1 MAMVQTFFL
10 GILLFFQSI
19 FAPFVFD
26 IPKGPVDYGGG
37 AYTPAAEVTAGLRL
51 FAGGASD
58 YVIVVPDDAPQSFYA
73 GARWI
78 NEFLNQ
84 MLGKDKDAPGPLPV
98 VKRSDYV
105 SGKCIALGRT
115 DLGGAAFD
123 LAADALKTDEGFVK
137 MALGDNIFISG
148 KRTGPDPGRAAMY
161 GCADF
166 IENELGCRWFTP
178 TLRTAPRKDDIFIKA
193 DLNDV
198 QEAKLD
204 YRDDYWPQVYLYP
217 EFKAFHKV
225 NSFMGVGDYAGD
237 YGRNFQYIGGFCHT
251 LWDLVPRSLFD
262 TQPELFAYRLDQ
274 KAWAPDQRCLTN
286 PKVFELV
293 KTKVFAYID
302 ANVNDLNSKIV
313 SVTQEDNDAPCQC
326 ERCLAMDAL
335 YGGPSGTNLWFT
347 NKIADAV
354 WEEYSVAQHGHI
366 ARPDI
371 LVDTFAYTY
380 TVEPPT
386 NIFPSKNVI
395 VRMCSMGCCFNHPL
409 RDCGYGKGGLF
420 PDMKPHSSEFARQMK
435 GWGALCKENGAQLYV
450 WDYNTC
456 FKFYPQLYPN
466 LHVLAD
472 NLQFFVE
479 NGVRGVFE
487 EGYDTGGVE
496 VLPGSCSGEF
506 GELRAYM
513 LAKLLWN
520 PYLNSNQLMD
530 EFMDAYYGAGAAPYI
545 KEFLDYYTNLAIGTG
560 HISVFG
566 RPEEFPYLNAF
577 QCGKMDKLFDKAEQ
591 AASGSREQFL
601 NVKRSRLSLT
611 YQKANFML
619 LEFSWFNPCRLA
631 NNKAM
636 FNESV
641 MLGLDRFNSFMVE
654 PYNTYVW
661 LHRPYDWAKM
671 NSWIDFVDKTKTE
684 KPLDLAEYRRTHT
697 LPY

>member
-19 FAPFVFD
+19 LAPFIFD
-26 IPKGPVDYGGG
+26 IPTGPVDYGGG
-37 AYTPAAEVTAGLRL
+37 AYTPAAAAAEGLRL

-84 MLGKDKDAPGPLPV
+84 MLGKEKDAPGPLAV
-98 VKRSDYV
+98 IAESAYTA
-105 SGKCIALGRT
+105 GKFISLGRT
-115 DLGGAAFD
+115 GLGGTAFD
-123 LAADALKTDEGFVK
+123 AAADALQTDEGFVK
-137 MALGDNIFISG
+137 LAVGDNIFISG
-148 KRTGPDPGRAAMY
+148 KRAGPDPGRATMY

-166 IENELGCRWFTP
+166 VERELGCRWFTP
-178 TLRTAPRKDDIFIKA
+178 TLRTAPRRDDIFIDA
-193 DLNDV
+193 GLDDT
-198 QEAKLD
+198 QEAVLD
-204 YRDDYWPQVYLYP
+204 YRDDYWPYVYLYP
-217 EFKAFHKV
+217 EFKAFHKI
-225 NSFMGVGDYAGD
+225 NSFMGARDDTGE
-237 YGRNFQYIGGFCHT
+237 YGRNFEYIGGFCHT

-262 TQPELFAYRLDQ
+262 TRPELFAYRLDK
-274 KAWAPDQRCLTN
+274 KARVPDQRCLTN
-286 PKVFELV
+286 GDVFEMA
-293 KTKVFAYID
+293 KAKVFAYIE
-302 ANVNDLNSKIV
+302 AHRGDLNFKIV

-326 ERCLAMDAL
+326 DRCLASDAL
-335 YGGPSGTNLWFT
+335 YGGPSGTNIWFT

-354 WEEYSVAQHGHI
+354 WEEFPD
-366 ARPDI
+366 RRDI

-380 TVEPPT
+380 TVEPPR
-386 NIFPSKNVI
+386 NICPSRNVI

-409 RDCGYGKGGLF
+409 RACGYGRGGLF
-420 PDMKPHSSEFARQMK
+420 PDMKPHRSEFARQME
-435 GWGALCKENGAQLYV
+435 GWGALCAVNGAQLYV

-513 LAKLLWN
+513 LAKLLWD
-520 PYLNSNQLMD
+520 PYLNSNRLMD

-545 KEFLDYYTNLAIGTG
+545 KEFLDFYTNLAIGTS
-560 HISVFG
+560 HIGVFG
-566 RPEEFPYLNAF
+566 RPENFPYMNAF
-577 QCGKMDKLFDKAEQ
+577 QCRKMDQLFDKAEQ
-591 AASGSREQFL
+591 AAAGDREQFL
-601 NVKRSRLSLT
+601 NVKRSRLALT
-611 YQKANFML
+611 YQKANFMQ
-619 LEFSWFNPCRLA
+619 LEFSWFNPCRLR
-631 NNKAM
+631 NSKAM

-671 NSWIDFVDKTKTE
+671 NSWIDIVDKSKTAA
-684 KPLDLAEYRRTHT
+684 PLDLAEYRRTHS